1 MTKRY
6 YVANK
11 FRFTLFVVI
20 TLLLLTV
27 IANCVLGFSTADSL
41 TKVEYMEYQ
50 VSSGDTLW
58 SIAQSCMT
66 DCDDV
71 REAVYT
77 LCQINDITASDL
89 QSGMVIQVPM
99 AQPC

>member
-6 YVANK
+6 HVANK

-20 TLLLLTV
+20 ALLLLTT
-27 IANCVLGFSTADSL
+27 IANFALGFSTADSL
-41 TKVEYMEYQ
+41 TKVEYMDYQ
-50 VSSGDTLW
+50 VSYGDTLW
-58 SIAQSCMT
+58 SIAETCMA

-71 REAVYT
+71 REAVYE

-89 QSGMVIQVPM
+89 QSGMVIQIPM
-99 AQPC
+99 AI